1 MCSAARDRLH
11 NEGDRVDNKI
21 LLIVVFALF
30 AVAAAFVVFAPGEQD
45 MQAVSRPTAPS
56 QTEGATSTA
65 VVSASQD
72 VQANIATGADQAGES
87 QTASDIASGTT
98 PPSSYRVIATY
109 FHNTAR
115 CVTCRSIEQRSRD
128 TIQTA
133 FAAEI
138 ASGRLVWRA
147 LNMEEKENEHYA
159 INYDLPYASLVLAEV
174 DGEREVRFKVL
185 EQTWDLVHKRQPL
198 LENYVESETR
208 AFLEGR

>member
-1 MCSAARDRLH
+1 
-11 NEGDRVDNKI
+11 VDNKI
-21 LLIVVFALF
+21 LLTVVLVLF
-30 AVAAAFVVFAPGEQD
+30 TVAAALVVFAPGEQD
-45 MQAVSRPTAPS
+45 TQAVSTAAAPS
-56 QTEGATSTA
+56 QAQGASSTT
-65 VVSASQD
+65 VVSTPQD
-72 VQANIATGADQAGES
+72 VQASIASGVDEAGVS
-87 QTASDIASGTT
+87 QTASAIASGA
-98 PPSSYRVIATY
+98 PPSSSGRVIATY

-159 INYDLPYASLVLAEV
+159 IDYDLPYASLVLAEM

-185 EQTWDLVHKRQPL
+185 NETWDLVHKRQPL

>member
-1 MCSAARDRLH
+1 MPSRLR
-11 NEGDRVDNKI
+11 GQRPRRLSPRRKTCRR
-21 LLIVVFALF
+21 AL
-30 AVAAAFVVFAPGEQD
+30 
-45 MQAVSRPTAPS
+45 
-56 QTEGATSTA
+56 
-65 VVSASQD
+65 AS
-72 VQANIATGADQAGES
+72 GADQPGES

-98 PPSSYRVIATY
+98 PPSSHRVIATY

-159 INYDLPYASLVLAEV
+159 IDYDLPYASLVLAEM

-185 EQTWDLVHKRQPL
+185 DQTWDLVHKKQPL
-198 LENYVESETR
+198 LEDYVEDETR

>member
-1 MCSAARDRLH
+1 
-11 NEGDRVDNKI
+11 VDNKI
-21 LLIVVFALF
+21 LLTVVLVLF
-30 AVAAAFVVFAPGEQD
+30 TVAAALVVFAPGEQD
-45 MQAVSRPTAPS
+45 TQAVSTAAAPS
-56 QTEGATSTA
+56 QTQGATSTA
-65 VVSASQD
+65 VVSTPHD
-72 VQANIATGADQAGES
+72 VQASIASGVDEAGVS
-87 QTASDIASGTT
+87 QTASDIASGAT
-98 PPSSYRVIATY
+98 PPSSLRVIATY

-138 ASGRLVWRA
+138 ASGRLVWRT

-159 INYDLPYASLVLAEV
+159 IDYGLPYASLVLAEM

-185 EQTWDLVHKRQPL
+185 DQTWDLVHKKQPL
-198 LENYVESETR
+198 LEDYVENETR

>member
-1 MCSAARDRLH
+1 
-11 NEGDRVDNKI
+11 VDNKV
-21 LLIVVFALF
+21 LLIIVFALF
-30 AVAAAFVVFAPGEQD
+30 AVAAALVVFAPAEQEA
-45 MQAVSRPTAPS
+45 QTASRASVPS
-56 QTEGATSTA
+56 QTEGAASTTA
-65 VVSASQD
+65 VSASPD
-72 VQANIATGADQAGES
+72 VQTTLASGVDLAGES
-87 QTASDIASGTT
+87 QTASNVASASST
-98 PPSSYRVIATY
+98 PASHRFVATY

-138 ASGRLVWRA
+138 ASGRLAWRA
-147 LNMEEKENEHYA
+147 LNMEEKESEHYA
-159 INYDLPYASLVLAEV
+159 IDYDLPYASLVLAEM

-198 LENYVESETR
+198 LEDYVENETR